1 MDMRKLILALSIKCI
16 FFHIFHTENPSIF
29 KANIFYNPGMSLN
42 MSITVGKLKTC
53 KYVHNRMLILH
64 LNNIDLGIKL
74 GFFRLM

>member
-1 MDMRKLILALSIKCI
+1 
-16 FFHIFHTENPSIF
+16 
-29 KANIFYNPGMSLN
+29 MSLN

-74 GFFRLM
+74 GFFRLNAEYHVSEFDAFSVGINFGFR